1 MKKRMLA
8 ILLALCAVLTLLP
21 FGASAASF
29 QDVKPGAYYYDAVDW
44 AVNHDPQITNGTG
57 NGLFSPNNTCRR
69 CEVVTFLWRAFGAE
83 KMTGENPFTDVRTTD
98 YFYDAVLWAVE
109 KGVTTG
115 TDAVHFSPNNPCTR
129 EQVAAFLWRA
139 SEKPTYQLQVSPFAD
154 VLDKEH
160 YSFTP
165 ILWAYENGVTNGQT
179 ANTFGRTAPCTRG
192 QIVTFLYRALA
203 NPLPPVKT
211 DGKLHFQPKVA
222 SKYLSDVFGEQMV
235 VTWYNLVDAVL
246 SGKTEVACPDDHTF
260 NWVVGQFPDKC
271 LPPLHGHIWAV
282 DPDHPVKN
290 GVARFMYDDGTS
302 YEQLMAEIADF
313 SRMVEEI
320 LNEAMKPEY
329 SDFENALGLYN
340 YFDSHYTYDQDA
352 YEDNEQGKANYLSS
366 YRMLTGKKGICQEI
380 SVAYSYLMMQTGA
393 EIDVVGGVSETDGEH
408 HQWSYI
414 RLNGHDYHID
424 PTWVLETNGKL
435 DYFLMTDAERYA
447 QGGYSRDRFRYVSSY
462 TQDHPYPNYRADDE
476 TFAELWNGYFYSLD
490 HENRTLYYE
499 AEDASGDW
507 TVKTFDYSGF

>member
-57 NGLFSPNNTCRR
+57 SGLFSPDNTCRR

-83 KMTGENPFTDVRTTD
+83 KMTGENPFQDVKTTD

-115 TDAVHFSPNNPCTR
+115 TDATHFSPDNPCTR
-129 EQVAAFLWRA
+129 EQVATFLWRA
-139 SEKPTYQLQVSPFAD
+139 SEKPSYQLQVSPFAD

-165 ILWAYENGVTNGQT
+165 ILWAYESGVTNGQT

-203 NPLPPVKT
+203 NPLPPVET

-222 SKYLSDVFGEQMV
+222 SKYLTEVFGEQMV

-271 LPPLHGHIWAV
+271 FPPLKGHIWAV

-290 GVARFMYDDGTS
+290 GVARFMYDVP

-313 SRMVEEI
+313 SGMVEEI
-320 LNEAMKPEY
+320 LNEAAKPEY

-340 YFDSHYTYDQDA
+340 YSEA
-352 YEDNEQGKANYLSS
+352 
-366 YRMLTGKKGICQEI
+366 
-380 SVAYSYLMMQTGA
+380 
-393 EIDVVGGVSETDGEH
+393 DVVGGVSETDGEH

-424 PTWVLETNGKL
+424 PTWVLEMNGKL
-435 DYFLMTDAERYA
+435 DYFLMTDAQRYA
-447 QGGYSRDRFRYVSSY
+447 QGGYSKNRFRYVSSY
-462 TQDHPYPNYRADDE
+462 TQDHPYPNYQANDE
-476 TFAELWNGYFYSLD
+476 TFAELWNGYFSSLD
-490 HENRTLYYE
+490 HENRILRYE
-499 AEDASGDW
+499 TEDADGDW
-507 TVKTFDYSGF
+507 TVKTFDYSDF

>member
-8 ILLALCAVLTLLP
+8 MLLTLCAILTLLP
-21 FGASAASF
+21 FGASAAGF

-57 NGLFSPNNTCRR
+57 NGLFSPENTCMR

-83 KMTGENPFTDVRTTD
+83 KMTGENPFTDVKTTD

-109 KGVTTG
+109 NGVTNG
-115 TDAVHFSPNNPCTR
+115 TSAAAFSPNDPCTR
-129 EQVAAFLWRA
+129 EQVATFLWRA
-139 SEKPTYQLQVSPFAD
+139 SGKPSYQLQVSPFAD

-179 ANTFGRTAPCTRG
+179 VNTFGRTAPCTRG

-203 NPLPPVKT
+203 NPLAPVKP
-211 DGKLHFQPKVA
+211 DGKFHFQPKVA
-222 SKYLSDVFGEQMV
+222 SKYLTDVFGEQMV

-260 NWVVGQFPDKC
+260 NWVTGQFPDKC
-271 LPPLHGHIWAV
+271 FPPLKGHIWAV

-290 GVARFMYDDGTS
+290 GVARFMYDVP

-313 SRMVEEI
+313 SKMVEEI
-320 LNEAMKPEY
+320 LNEAAKPEY

-340 YFDSHYTYDQDA
+340 YFDSHYTYDWDA
-352 YEDNEQGKANYLSS
+352 YEDNEQGKAYYLAS
-366 YRMLTGKKGICQEI
+366 YRMLTEKTGICQEI
-380 SVAYSYLMMQTGA
+380 SVAYSYLLMQTGA
-393 EIDVVGGVSETDGEH
+393 EADVVGGVSETDGEH

-435 DYFLMTDAERYA
+435 DYFLMTDAQRYA
-447 QGGYSRDRFRYVSSY
+447 QGGYSKDRFRYVSSY
-462 TQDHPYPNYRADDE
+462 TQDHPYPAYQANDE
-476 TFAELWNGYFYSLD
+476 TFAELWNGYFSSLD

-499 AEDASGDW
+499 TEDADGDW
-507 TVKTFDYSGF
+507 TVKTFNYNGF

>member
-57 NGLFSPNNTCRR
+57 SGLFSPNNTCRR

-83 KMTGENPFTDVRTTD
+83 KMTGQNPFQDVKTTD
-98 YFYDAVLWAVE
+98 YYYDAVLWAVE

-115 TDAVHFSPNNPCTR
+115 TSADAFSPNEPCTR

-139 SEKPTYQLQVSPFAD
+139 SGKPSYQLQVSPFAD

-203 NPLPPVKT
+203 NPLPPVET

-222 SKYLSDVFGEQMV
+222 SKYLTEVFGEQMV

-260 NWVVGQFPDKC
+260 KWVVGQFPDKC

-302 YEQLMAEIADF
+302 HEQLMAEIADF
-313 SRMVEEI
+313 SKMVEEI
-320 LNEAMKPEY
+320 LNETMKPEY

-340 YFDSHYTYDQDA
+340 YFDSHYTYDWDA

-424 PTWVLETNGKL
+424 PTWVLEMNGKL
-435 DYFLMTDAERYA
+435 DYFLMTDAQRYA
-447 QGGYSRDRFRYVSSY
+447 QGGYSKDRFRYVSSY
-462 TQDHPYPNYRADDE
+462 TQEHPYPDYQANDE
-476 TFAELWNGYFYSLD
+476 TFAELWNGYFSSLD

-499 AEDASGDW
+499 TEDADGDW

>member
-8 ILLALCAVLTLLP
+8 ILLTLCAILTLLP
-21 FGASAASF
+21 FGASAAGF
-29 QDVKPGAYYYDAVDW
+29 QDVKPDAYYYHAVDW

-57 NGLFSPNNTCRR
+57 NGLFSPDGTCKR

-83 KMTGENPFTDVRTTD
+83 KMTGENPFADVKTTD

-109 KGVTTG
+109 NGVTNG
-115 TDAVHFSPNNPCTR
+115 TSAVAFSPNDPCTR
-129 EQVAAFLWRA
+129 EQVATFLWRA
-139 SEKPTYQLQVSPFAD
+139 SGKPSYQLQVSPFAD

-179 ANTFGRTAPCTRG
+179 VNTFGRTAPCTRG

-203 NPLPPVKT
+203 NPLAPVKP
-211 DGKLHFQPKVA
+211 DGKFHFQPKVA
-222 SKYLSDVFGEQMV
+222 SKYLG
-235 VTWYNLVDAVL
+235 YNLVDAVL

-271 LPPLHGHIWAV
+271 FPPLQGHIWAV

-290 GVARFMYDDGTS
+290 GVARFMYDVP
-302 YEQLMAEIADF
+302 YEELMAEIADF

-320 LNEAMKPEY
+320 LNEAAKPEY

-340 YFDSHYTYDQDA
+340 YFDSHYTYDWKA
-352 YEDNEQGKANYLSS
+352 YEDNEQGKAYYLAS
-366 YRMLTGKKGICQEI
+366 YRMLTEKTGICQEI
-380 SVAYSYLMMQTGA
+380 SVAYSYLLMQTGA
-393 EIDVVGGVSETDGEH
+393 EADVVGGVSETDGEH

-424 PTWVLETNGKL
+424 PTWVLEMNGKL
-435 DYFLMTDAERYA
+435 DYFLMTDAQRYA
-447 QGGYSRDRFRYVSSY
+447 QGGYSKNRFRYVSSY
-462 TQDHPYPNYRADDE
+462 TQEHPYPDYQANDE
-476 TFAELWNGYFYSLD
+476 TFAELWNGYFSSLD
-490 HENRTLYYE
+490 HENRILRYE
-499 AEDASGDW
+499 TEDADGDW
-507 TVKTFDYSGF
+507 TVKTFDYNGF

>member
-57 NGLFSPNNTCRR
+57 SGLFSPNNTCRR

-83 KMTGENPFTDVRTTD
+83 KMTGQNPFQDVKTTD

-115 TDAVHFSPNNPCTR
+115 TDATHFSPDNPCTR
-129 EQVAAFLWRA
+129 EQVATFLWRA
-139 SEKPTYQLQVSPFAD
+139 SEKPSYQLQVSPFAD

-203 NPLPPVKT
+203 NPLPPVET

-222 SKYLSDVFGEQMV
+222 SKYLTEVFGEQMV

-260 NWVVGQFPDKC
+260 KWVVGQFPDKC

-302 YEQLMAEIADF
+302 HEQLMAEIADF
-313 SRMVEEI
+313 SKMVEEI
-320 LNEAMKPEY
+320 LNETMKPEY

-340 YFDSHYTYDQDA
+340 YFDSHYTYDWDA

-424 PTWVLETNGKL
+424 PTWVLEMNGKL
-435 DYFLMTDAERYA
+435 DYFLMTDAQRYA
-447 QGGYSRDRFRYVSSY
+447 QGGYSKNRFRYVSSY
-462 TQDHPYPNYRADDE
+462 TQDHPYPDYQANDE
-476 TFAELWNGYFYSLD
+476 TFAEL
-490 HENRTLYYE
+490 
-499 AEDASGDW
+499 
-507 TVKTFDYSGF
+507 

>member
-57 NGLFSPNNTCRR
+57 SGLFSPNNTCRR

-83 KMTGENPFTDVRTTD
+83 KMTGQNPFQDVKTTD
-98 YFYDAVLWAVE
+98 YYYDAVLWAVE

-115 TDAVHFSPNNPCTR
+115 TSADAFSPNEPCTR

-139 SEKPTYQLQVSPFAD
+139 SGKPSYQLQVSPFAD

-203 NPLPPVKT
+203 NPLPPVET

-222 SKYLSDVFGEQMV
+222 SKYLTEVFGEQMV

-260 NWVVGQFPDKC
+260 KWVVGQFPDKC

-302 YEQLMAEIADF
+302 HEQLMAEIADF
-313 SRMVEEI
+313 SKMVEEI
-320 LNEAMKPEY
+320 LNETMKPEY

-340 YFDSHYTYDQDA
+340 YFDSHYTYDWDA

-424 PTWVLETNGKL
+424 PTWVLEMNGKL
-435 DYFLMTDAERYA
+435 DYFLMTDAQRYA
-447 QGGYSRDRFRYVSSY
+447 QGGYSKDRFRYVSSY
-462 TQDHPYPNYRADDE
+462 TQDHPYPDYQANDE
-476 TFAELWNGYFYSLD
+476 TFAELWGGYFSRLD

-499 AEDASGDW
+499 TEDADGDW